1 MEQSRIFVDSNFFV
15 ALFNPEDSQHQ
26 KAKTISAKFPKS
38 DFSFII
44 SNYIF
49 LEITTVLSQR
59 IGREVSI
66 LTGKY
71 LLDTAEIEIIHINTI
86 LHERSWQIFQQI
98 KKKDMGLID
107 ASNLAIMATEEVR
120 DLLTFDFEDFAPL
133 QKQYHFS
140 LLK

>member
-1 MEQSRIFVDSNFFV
+1 MAQSRIFVDSNFFV
-15 ALFNPEDSQHQ
+15 ALFNPEDSQHR
-26 KAKTISAKFPKS
+26 KARTISNQFPKNN
-38 DFSFII
+38 FTFVI

-59 IGREVSI
+59 VGRGVSI

-71 LLDTAEIEIIHINTI
+71 LINTSEIEIIHINST

-98 KKKDMGLID
+98 KRKNMGFID
-107 ASNLAIMATEEVR
+107 ASNLTIMTTEEIHE
-120 DLLTFDFEDFAPL
+120 LLTFDVEDFAPL